1 MNSLKKIL
9 AVLCLTLSII
19 HCGLISPTKPEN
31 VISLELKRVQVDPW
45 TKASTISDS
54 ACYRD
59 KDSDYVHEYD
69 IQRPDYCKNV
79 KSYVKIMSQCIFM
92 TTAYQVDLKFNTK
105 DATPF
110 KMVLDLRTPWSWIKS
125 PSCKLYERSGKPL
138 DQDCSYPSKVKGVKN
153 DAKFNKTFNC
163 EGNCKVYEDKCA
175 EIDLV
180 QEGLSVLGN
189 FISTSVKL
197 SDTGFKQSVKGF
209 KLVQA
214 TGLSGQS
221 LLLGDGVLGLGKQHT
236 GKADDDDEEDSSMN
250 SNYDEDEEEEEEEDS
265 SDDNNSNSKK
275 YTFFEHGT
283 DLWSA
288 IDRVNGKI
296 NANVFALY
304 LAEHDS
310 IKPQLLIGSN
320 SAKYVDLIYQPE
332 KHPLKWIPLPILKYD
347 TQEELARTYFQWRI
361 PVRQIVFRYG
371 LVTEKQDDKTEQVV
385 GFQNRTSILL
395 NKETEAQLSLQT
407 SAMILPESMMD
418 NILDKLNQIYGM
430 KCSISTNFLKYVQC
444 FNLDKQLDVSQ
455 LAVTIHVGYGI
466 DNEQLIN
473 VDPNNLLLGCKKNKN
488 SKYDCYFN
496 FQLSQDD
503 QIIFGDSVMR
513 ESFWVF
519 DVNGRK
525 IGLAP
530 AKSNYNEKSF
540 WKDIKGIIADVEDV
554 IRGDIIFLLRFF
566 IVLVILSTILFLFV
580 NWKKIYLIIQR
591 RLRYKNIV
599 DPSELANLDLDK
611 RDMVIKYGQ
620 TDDQDI
626 TDQIQ
631 ELEQNESF
639 DAL

>member
-1 MNSLKKIL
+1 MNSFKKIF
-9 AVLCLTLSII
+9 AILCLTLTII
-19 HCGLISPTKPEN
+19 QCGLISPTKPEN
-31 VISLELKRVQVDPW
+31 VISLKLQRVQVDPW
-45 TKASTISDS
+45 TRASKISDS
-54 ACYRD
+54 ACYNPKDR
-59 KDSDYVHEYD
+59 DSDYVHEYD
-69 IQRPDYCKNV
+69 IQRPDQCKNV
-79 KSYVKIMSQCIFM
+79 KSYVNIMSQCIFM
-92 TTAYQVDLKFNTK
+92 TTAYQVDFNFNQK

-125 PSCKLYERSGKPL
+125 PTCKLYERSGKPL
-138 DQDCSYPSKVKGVKN
+138 DQGCSYPSKVK
-153 DAKFNKTFNC
+153 DAKPDQQFNKTFNC
-163 EGNCKVYEDKCA
+163 EGNCKIIEDKCA

-189 FISTSVKL
+189 FISSEVKL
-197 SDTGFKQSVKGF
+197 SDKSFKELVKGF
-209 KLVQA
+209 KLVYA

-236 GKADDDDEEDSSMN
+236 GKADDDDDEDSSMN
-250 SNYDEDEEEEEEEDS
+250 SNQDEDEEEEDS
-265 SDDNNSNSKK
+265 SDDGNNNSKK
-275 YTFFEHGT
+275 YTFFEHET

-310 IKPQLLIGSN
+310 IKPQLIIGSN
-320 SAKYVDLIYQPE
+320 SVNYTDLIYQPE
-332 KHPLKWIPLPILKYD
+332 KHPLKWIQLPILKYD
-347 TQEELARTYFQWRI
+347 SQEELARTYFQWRI
-361 PVRQIVFRYG
+361 PVRQIVFRFG
-371 LVTEKQDDKTEQVV
+371 LVKEKQDDQTEQVV
-385 GFQNRTSILL
+385 GFQNRTFLPL
-395 NKETEAQLSLQT
+395 KKETEAQLSLQT
-407 SAMILPESMMD
+407 SAIVLPEAMMD

-430 KCSISTNFLKYVQC
+430 KCSISINFLKYVQC

-466 DNEQLIN
+466 DDEQLIN
-473 VDPNNLLLGCKKNKN
+473 VDPSNLLLGCKKNKN

-503 QIIFGDSVMR
+503 QIVFGDSVMR

-519 DVNGRK
+519 DINGKK

-540 WKDIKGIIADVEDV
+540 WKEIKTIISDVEDV

-599 DPSELANLDLDK
+599 DPSELATLDLDK

-620 TDDQDI
+620 TDDQDV